1 MRRNASDGALQHR
14 STRAII
20 GRTTPLALTTHAYL
34 KNKELKML
42 PFSIR
47 NFTVSLHS
55 FALAILLVAL
65 SSPSVAQ
72 TAVPTADL
80 KGLTD
85 PPGLKRYAG
94 SVLVYRD
101 DVAYDEVK
109 FPAGKVRDVD
119 EPFPNV
125 AASGKRSALQYTL
138 PASRSSLEVIRNYQ
152 SQAKAD
158 GFQSV
163 FECLGDS
170 CGTGPGAG
178 QVKFSIVKAILPI
191 RFVDQVGDNSAAACG
206 AYFVSPIRY
215 ALLENKSSGVV
226 IAVAAATPEISSAYC
241 SDTYKN
247 QLTVWVTRV
256 EPQAREQQMVAIS
269 ASEMSKSIDANG
281 KVALYG
287 IFFDTGKADIKAE
300 SKASLDQ
307 IGELMKSRPDLKLH
321 VVGHT
326 DNVGAIDANMSLSKH
341 RAESVVAALATSYGV
356 NRARL
361 TGNGVASLAPVQTN
375 STESGRAK
383 NRRVELVLQ

>member
-1 MRRNASDGALQHR
+1 LRQPYA
-14 STRAII
+14 TIKK
-20 GRTTPLALTTHAYL
+20 PE
-34 KNKELKML
+34 ELKML
-42 PFSIR
+42 PISIR
-47 NFTVSLHS
+47 SVTVSLHR
-55 FALAILLVAL
+55 LAL
-65 SSPSVAQ
+65 SMLLLTLSSLSVAQ

-94 SVLVYRD
+94 AVLVYRD
-101 DVAYDEVK
+101 DAAYDEVK
-109 FPAGKVRDVD
+109 FPSGKVNDVD
-119 EPFPNV
+119 GAYPNL
-125 AASGKRSALQYTL
+125 AASGKRSSVQYTL
-138 PASRSSLEVIRNYQ
+138 PASRSALEVIRNYQ

-158 GFQSV
+158 GFQTV
-163 FECLGDS
+163 FECLGES
-170 CGTGPGAG
+170 CGTGPGGG
-178 QVKFSIVKAILPI
+178 QVKFSIVKAMLPV
-191 RFVDQVGDNSAAACG
+191 RYVNQVGENTAAVCG
-206 AYFVSPIRY
+206 AYYVSPIRY
-215 ALLENKSSGVV
+215 TLLENKSSGVV
-226 IAVAAATPEISSAYC
+226 IAVAAATPEIFSTYC
-241 SDTYKN
+241 SDAYKN
-247 QLTVWVTRV
+247 QLSVWVTRV

-326 DNVGAIDANMSLSKH
+326 DNVGAMESNMSLSKR
-341 RAESVVAALATSYGV
+341 RAESVVAALTASYSV